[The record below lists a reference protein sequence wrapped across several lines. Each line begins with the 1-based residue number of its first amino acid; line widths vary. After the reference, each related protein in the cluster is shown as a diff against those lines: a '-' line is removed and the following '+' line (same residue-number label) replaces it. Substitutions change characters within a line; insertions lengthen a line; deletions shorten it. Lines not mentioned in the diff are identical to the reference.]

1 MQKLL
6 KETAIAAVVYFALA
20 MGFGFGLEEGEGLP
34 EALMSAGIFA
44 VLYFVLGLAIRWFKG
59 RKS

>member
-6 KETAIAAVVYFALA
+6 KETGIAAVVYFALSY
-20 MGFGFGLEEGEGLP
+20 GLGFGLEEGEGLP
-34 EALMSAGIFA
+34 EALMSSGIFA
-44 VLYFVLGLAIRWFKG
+44 VLYFILGLVIRWFKR

>member
-6 KETAIAAVVYFALA
+6 KETAIAAAIYFVAAFGL
-20 MGFGFGLEEGEGLP
+20 GFGLEEGEGLP
-34 EALMSAGIFA
+34 EAAMSAVIFG
-44 VLYFVLGLAIRWFKG
+44 VLYFLIGLVIRWVKG